1 MLDATCSISCSMLLI
16 FLSKVHHI
24 YQTCN
29 TSADVL
35 SGKRLVG
42 FYIILKRTRQ
52 SSQFP
57 HMRTDSPSY
66 GEGDKSHYIN
76 LKHFLVQCRSF
87 TITWY
92 EDRTPPWVQSRKM
105 PQRCPGPTLPCSQ
118 ENSKHHT
125 GNYWGAWLVVIDHI
139 FARLFV
145 YLFLSAIFFVAL
157 PTGHVRL
164 ACRNASQ
171 PYAI

>member
-1 MLDATCSISCSMLLI
+1 MEGGGYIGRLSLLIIIMAVIFVISLFYTQLIIGVKRRKCDNAGCYMLVFLARCYSYFSATCITYI
-16 FLSKVHHI
+16 R
-24 YQTCN
+24 CN

-35 SGKRLVG
+35 SGKRLVH
-42 FYIILKRTRQ
+42 FYMILKRTRQ

-66 GEGDKSHYIN
+66 AQGDKSYSIN

-92 EDRTPPWVQSRKM
+92 EDRTPPWVQSWNM
-105 PQRCPGPTLPCSQ
+105 PQSCLGPTLPCSQ

-125 GNYWGAWLVVIDHI
+125 GIY
-139 FARLFV
+139 
-145 YLFLSAIFFVAL
+145 
-157 PTGHVRL
+157 
-164 ACRNASQ
+164 
-171 PYAI
+171 